1 MLRYIKGAWNYATCP
16 AYGGNRMGTDA
27 DCYGS
32 PGGK

>member
-1 MLRYIKGAWNYATCP
+1 MLRYIKGAWNYAACP